1 MPTYEFQD
9 VKNGAVVELYMPM
22 SEAPRIGHSI
32 REGKR
37 KLRRI
42 ASVPEGKVQPDC
54 RHVSNLIPTK
64 HLKHAPRP
72 DVGGAVTFHNRREIR
87 EFEAKSGLK
96 YEH

>member
-9 VKNGAVVELYMPM
+9 VRTKAVVERWMPA
-22 SEAPRIGHSI
+22 SEAVAIGHSI

-42 ASVPEGKVQPDC
+42 ASMPQALCQPDC
-54 RHVSNLIPTK
+54 RHVANTIPTK

-72 DVGGAVTFHNRREIR
+72 DDDGAVTFHNRKEIR
-87 EFEAKSGLK
+87 EFEAKTGMK
-96 YEH
+96 YD